1 MTLGIRIP
9 VLRFPYMYRTVL
21 SSFLIAALVSS
32 AVPVTAA
39 SEELF
44 PEVVS
49 TEDLTAA
56 YRTAAQGGE
65 KFRILIMPGHEPG
78 FGGTD
83 FDGAFERDFV
93 VALAELLRKE
103 FATDQAFEVVI
114 ARDTKEW
121 HRDLAEYF
129 KEEAEDIEEYVE
141 DQKQEYARLERRGKI
156 DEITE
161 QVAHNAAPSEV
172 ALRLYG
178 VNRWANENDI
188 DLVLHLHLND
198 ETGHAPGVR
207 GAHSGMAIYVPDGI
221 YGNAR
226 ASRAIA
232 EPIFARL
239 SATTATSTF
248 GFEQTGV
255 VEDREL
261 IAVGAYNTS
270 AVPSLLIEYGYIY
283 EPRIT
288 GKGARDAVFVDFA
301 YQTAQGVKDFL
312 GSPGR
317 PRFSSRALPTT
328 FSTDILATTTATT
341 TATAAKVYALQ
352 AALREL
358 GYYPGTEADLA
369 TCPVSGISN
378 TCTTEAVKAF
388 QHAEGLEATGTL
400 GPRTRATLVA
410 KLSPAPIVAGGSC
423 ALSADLALTTSD
435 AETNGEVSRLQ
446 TILAKDP
453 AIYPEGLVTGFYGPA
468 TDRAVKRFQIAKGIV
483 TAESSAYGL
492 VGPATKAALAAACS

>member
-1 MTLGIRIP
+1 
-9 VLRFPYMYRTVL
+9 MYRFTL
-21 SSFLIAALVSS
+21 ASFLIAAAFVSS
-32 AVPVTAA
+32 AVPARAA
-39 SEELF
+39 SKELF

-49 TEDLTAA
+49 ADDLAAA
-56 YRTAAQGGE
+56 YRTAAGGGE
-65 KFRILIMPGHEPG
+65 KFRILIVPGHEPG
-78 FGGTD
+78 FGGAD
-83 FDGAFERDFV
+83 FNGAFERDFV
-93 VALAELLRKE
+93 VSLAELLRKE
-103 FATDQAFEVVI
+103 LATDQAFQVTV
-114 ARDTKEW
+114 ARDTEAW
-121 HRDLAEYF
+121 HSALMTYF
-129 KEEAEDIEEYVE
+129 EDEAEDLEEYVE
-141 DQKQEYARLERRGKI
+141 DQKKAYARLERRGKI

-178 VNRWANENDI
+178 INRWANEHGI

-207 GAHSGMAIYVPDGI
+207 GAHSGMALYVPDGI

-248 GFEQTGV
+248 GFEQAGI

-270 AVPSLLIEYGYIY
+270 EVPSLLIEYGYIY

-288 GKGARDAVFVDFA
+288 GEGARDAVFADFA
-301 YQTAQGVKDFL
+301 YQTAQGVKDFF

-317 PRFSSRALPTT
+317 PRFSSRALPAT
-328 FSTDILATTTATT
+328 FATDILATS
-341 TATAAKVYALQ
+341 TATATPERAKEVYALQ

-369 TCPVSGISN
+369 TCPVSGIPGP
-378 TCTTEAVKAF
+378 CTTEAVKAF
-388 QHAEGLEATGTL
+388 QRAEGFETTGTL
-400 GPRTRATLVA
+400 GPRTRAILA
-410 KLSPAPIVAGGSC
+410 QKLNPAPATPIASLGSC
-423 ALSADLALTTSD
+423 ALSAELALNASD
-435 AETNGEVSRLQ
+435 KETNGEVSRLQ
-446 TILAKDP
+446 AILAKDP
-453 AIYPEGLVTGFYGPA
+453 TIYPEGLVTGFYGPA
-468 TDRAVKRFQIAKGIV
+468 TDRAVKRFQVEKGIV
-483 TAESSAYGL
+483 TPASPAHGV
-492 VGPATKAALAAACS
+492 VGPATKAALAAACT